1 MKLLFICS
9 QNLHRSKTA
18 EIIFREKYKGKH
30 EVKSAGFWCEDS
42 ASNKSS
48 FKPQHPTV
56 LITRDLMQWPDIIF
70 VFEQMHIDEIRE
82 RFPAEYLTK
91 KIINLEIPDIY
102 SRGDLRLRELLLEKV
117 PKNLK

>member
-18 EIIFREKYKGKH
+18 ELIFTDMYKGRH

-42 ASNKSS
+42 ASSKSR

-56 LITRDLMQWPDIIF
+56 KITRDLMQWPDIIL
-70 VFEQMHIDEIRE
+70 VFEQMHIDEIKE
-82 RFPAEYLTK
+82 RFPGEYLSK
-91 KIINLEIPDIY
+91 KIINLNISDIY
-102 SRGDLRLRELLLEKV
+102 SREDPELISLLKKKV
-117 PKNLK
+117 PAHLK